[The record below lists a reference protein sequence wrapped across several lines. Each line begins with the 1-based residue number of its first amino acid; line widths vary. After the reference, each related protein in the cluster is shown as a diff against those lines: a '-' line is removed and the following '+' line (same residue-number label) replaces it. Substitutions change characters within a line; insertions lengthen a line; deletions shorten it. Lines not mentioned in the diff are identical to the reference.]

1 MANFITCWLKDPGDL
16 PPGDGPP
23 GGNGI
28 VIPPDDD
35 DDGGCP
41 GFTTYCQCSPPANW
55 QDVIFNE
62 TNGCTDCTVQIPKIC
77 DGTEKDCVVNPGTG
91 CMVCKPGMAGPGSP
105 CEQDKACCGHDP
117 VDCKGYM
124 CIGAGTADIPCTD
137 CNPCDAGGGGF
148 GGDCTD
154 RELWIN
160 TDCKSD
166 SNFGCFPW
174 ESQDM
179 NGFEICNNCY
189 KKKWECKSADSG
201 PFGKGDCRWKP
212 GPPGGDPTPGVP
224 LTPPG
229 KCWKCPDTMETG
241 CCKKDCDR
249 KDDGECPDD
258 CYEKK
263 KDCDDQCRYL
273 CPECKIED
281 ETCYDT
287 LVTDCTEECDQT
299 QEDCAAGCVDPYADM
314 CWKCPDKVEPKGC
327 CQKSVK
333 KVNEKCPPGSFKR
346 KKKCDQGCPKRCWNC
361 AEYGQPCKKVTI
373 NCTQDCVGE
382 GYYDSQTKCDIE
394 CKDDPPPPCTV
405 ECYTCIGSGD
415 PGGVDDDGG
424 GGFFDGG
431 ATYII
436 DDTGAGG
443 IDGGGGIFTGGGSTK
458 LTDSTGVGGTDESK
472 GGGSEGQKC
481 TAITVSCVDVNDKP
495 DCYSLGYYDDDTCD
509 GNCDAE
515 EGAQSSYG
523 SVNAFNRI
531 YGAGGTG
538 NPIYEKSSSNLVIK
552 NNAQFIGVQR
562 GDLRQDLFKS
572 RVHVGIR
579 ASLDIIRGRIQYS
592 DNPFTDLSDPNL
604 EKSINDDI
612 ILKLNLARD
621 ATGKPLKRF
630 FLSSIRNLII
640 SNRLDSFNVVELIQ
654 LLDRIIRN
662 QDTEDYIDTR
672 SYAPISRLDTL
683 YNEASAIQLATQKV
697 WPLDP
702 AQYDQ
707 IRVAERMRTWKTLA
721 TDLSKG
727 FPVTTSTGATTIFY
741 YSNYD
746 TIVWEGNLRIT
757 MSNGDIQRITQSDGS
772 IAEIPVHSSIKRAG
786 ILSTEVLQKLLYLL
800 GDRYDINLKVTTDE
814 TLRVDERYGV
824 TKDRKNIYLL
834 ALQPGTVNDLER
846 INPFVARS
854 TATYKYLDSAADRNS
869 HVSIDGSGAAFPSL
883 EVYLDIN
890 DPILSY
896 IENDGT
902 IEVTFKDFVLDLFD
916 EEDQQNIALPVIARR
931 APQTIAIY
939 TTDITANVITHNIS
953 KSTSYGVRE
962 IKLFMSPD
970 TFGSDTW
977 HPTFIKETLAYPD
990 RGINQYVA
998 NNQGVQYSM
1007 ATKSLSEHNLY
1018 RSGSQPVERIEWG
1031 ERQVYKLARML
1042 KADYQLP
1049 ANKTV
1054 YWFEIYDRMDTPQKK
1069 FLHRECLNF
1078 DKFKSLLSMGKPA
1091 FSSIVNDKYPK
1102 VKEFRSVN
1110 WLGNTDFVIP
1120 FDKEDYKLS
1129 VKEGHVPIP
1138 PGELP

>member
-1 MANFITCWLKDPGDL
+1 MANFITCWLQDPGDL

-35 DDGGCP
+35 DDDSCI
-41 GFTTYCQCSPPANW
+41 GFTTYCQCTPPQNW
-55 QDVIFNE
+55 EDVIFNE

-77 DGTEKDCVVNPGTG
+77 DGTEQDCVKNPGTG
-91 CMVCKPGMAGPGSP
+91 CMVCKPGKAGPGSA
-105 CEQDKACCGHDP
+105 CEQDKACCGQDP
-117 VDCKGYM
+117 VDCRGYM
-124 CIGAGTADIPCTD
+124 CIGAGTADIPCSD
-137 CNPCDAGGGGF
+137 CNPCDAAGGGF

-160 TDCKSD
+160 GCKSN
-166 SNFGCFPW
+166 SSFGCFPW
-174 ESQDM
+174 ATEDI
-179 NGFEICNNCY
+179 NGYPICNNCY
-189 KKKWECKSADSG
+189 KKKWHCKSADTM
-201 PFGKGDCRWKP
+201 GKGDCR
-212 GPPGGDPTPGVP
+212 GPHPDGVPGDPQPP
-224 LTPPG
+224 PPFSPPG
-229 KCWKCPDTMETG
+229 KCWKCPATPGYT
-241 CCKKDCDR
+241 CCQKDCDR
-249 KDDGECPDD
+249 DDQGICPDD

-263 KDCDDQCRYL
+263 VDCDLDCQHL

-281 ETCYDT
+281 ETCYD
-287 LVTDCTEECDQT
+287 VPIDCTEECEQT
-299 QEDCAAGCVDPYADM
+299 PEECAEGCVDPYADM
-314 CWKCPDKVEPKGC
+314 CWKCPDTVEPKGC
-327 CQKSVK
+327 CQKSAK
-333 KVNEKCPPGSFKR
+333 KVNKKCPPGSFKR
-346 KKKCDQGCPKRCWNC
+346 KKKCEQGCPKRCWNC
-361 AEYGQPCKKVTI
+361 SEFGEDCTKVTI
-373 NCTQDCVGE
+373 NCTQDCIEE
-382 GYYDSQTKCDIE
+382 GYYDSETLCNIE
-394 CKDDPPPPCTV
+394 CKEPPCTKD
-405 ECYTCIGSGD
+405 CYTCATEGESFE
-415 PGGVDDDGG
+415 GG
-424 GGFFDGG
+424 G
-431 ATYII
+431 
-436 DDTGAGG
+436 
-443 IDGGGGIFTGGGSTK
+443 
-458 LTDSTGVGGTDESK
+458 E
-472 GGGSEGQKC
+472 GSE
-481 TAITVSCVDVNDKP
+481 SCVPIKVLCESETDT
-495 DCYSLGYYDDDTCD
+495 CESLGHYTNDDCD
-509 GNCDAE
+509 GNCGAE

-523 SVNAFNRI
+523 SVNAYNRI
-531 YGAGGTG
+531 YGSGGTG
-538 NPIYEKSSSNLVIK
+538 NPIYEESSSNLVIK

-592 DNPFTDLSDPNL
+592 DNPFTDLSDSNL
-604 EKSINDDI
+604 EKSIKDDI

-662 QDTEDYIDTR
+662 QDTEEYKDTR
-672 SYAPISRLDTL
+672 SYAPISILDTIS
-683 YNEASAIQLATQKV
+683 NEASAIQLATQKV

-707 IRVAERMRTWKTLA
+707 TRVSERMRTWKTLA

-727 FPVTTSTGATTIFY
+727 LPVTTSTGATTVFY

-746 TIVWEGNLRIT
+746 TVVLGGSGTLT
-757 MSNGDIQRITQSDGS
+757 MSNGDLQKITLSDGS
-772 IAEIPVHSSIKRAG
+772 IAEIPVQSLIKRAG

-824 TKDRKNIYLL
+824 TNDRKNIYLL

-846 INPFVARS
+846 NNSFVARS

-869 HVSIDGSGAAFPSL
+869 HVSVDGSGAAFPSL

-896 IENDGT
+896 IENDGD

-916 EEDQQNIALPVIARR
+916 EEDQQNITLPVIARR

-962 IKLFMSPD
+962 IKLLMSPD
-970 TFGSDTW
+970 TFGTDTW
-977 HPTFIKETLAYPD
+977 HPTFIKENLAYPA
-990 RGINQYVA
+990 RGINPSVA
-998 NNQGVQYSM
+998 NNQAVQYSM
-1007 ATKSLSEHNLY
+1007 ATKALSEHNLY
-1018 RSGSQPVERIEWG
+1018 RSGSQPGERILWG
-1031 ERQVYKLARML
+1031 ERQVYKLAREF
-1042 KADYQLP
+1042 KSDYQLP
-1049 ANKTV
+1049 SSNTV
-1054 YWFEIYDRMDTPQKK
+1054 NWWEIYDRMGIPQKK
-1069 FLHRECLNF
+1069 FLHRECANF

-1110 WLGNTDFVIP
+1110 WLGNTDFSTP
-1120 FDKEDYKLS
+1120 FSKEELGLS
-1129 VKEGHVPIP
+1129 VKEGHTPIP
-1138 PGELP
+1138 VEPLD